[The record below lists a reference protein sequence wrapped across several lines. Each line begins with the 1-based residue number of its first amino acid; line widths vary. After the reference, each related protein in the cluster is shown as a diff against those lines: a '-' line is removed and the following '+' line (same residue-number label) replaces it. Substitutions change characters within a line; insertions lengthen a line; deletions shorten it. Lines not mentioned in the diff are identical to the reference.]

1 MPSSRSK
8 AVLVVEDESIVA
20 HDIQQTLVGLGYDA
34 FAVASS
40 AEEAWA
46 RAAERRPDVALVDV
60 RIKGRTDGIKT
71 AQHLQERFDV
81 PIVFLT
87 AHADHADDGTVGRGK
102 QTRPSAYL
110 LRPVKSAELRSAIE
124 IALFNQDAERASPET
139 RTPPRGVRALGP
151 PARAGR
157 APGVRAVR
165 RQLEQILS

>member
-1 MPSSRSK
+1 
-8 AVLVVEDESIVA
+8 IVA

-87 AHADHADDGTVGRGK
+87 AHAADATRERGK
-102 QTRPSAYL
+102 QRRRRAS
-110 LRPVKSAELRSAIE
+110 LRKPVKSRELGSAIE
-124 IALFNQDAERASPET
+124 IALFTQDAEGASPET
-139 RTPPRGVRALGP
+139 GTPPRGAGALGP

-165 RQLEQILS
+165 RQLEQILSSPDFDAS